1 MEENQWFLP
10 NQSTKSRKL
19 QNDNLNEEIKS
30 VVLEKQ
36 EFESRDESL
45 KKTILALLDYRDSNA
60 GIELISF
67 RTNSSLKEKSFS
79 LATMVEESKPV

>member
-10 NQSTKSRKL
+10 NQSTNSRKL

-60 GIELISF
+60 GIELIGF
-67 RTNSSLKEKSFS
+67 RTNSSLKEKNFS